1 VVRGDLSLPLA
12 RSRDHVFAQRHAAFG
27 PPGQYPRAPE
37 RSGAAAAAD
46 RARRAG
52 TDGRRSANRAASTG
66 TDAEGALTTQP
77 AYVLLEDGA
86 WFSGTAP
93 FTFEPAY
100 AEVVFTTNLSGY
112 QEVFTDPSYLGQL
125 VVMTAPMIGNYGVN
139 PDDLESDRPRVA
151 AVVVRELCSKPS
163 NWRATGAL
171 GDWLE
176 AAGVPI
182 VADVDT
188 RQLTRHIRS
197 KGAMRG
203 VAAPGTEPT
212 EQVRAALAASPS
224 MDGLDLA
231 TSATISGEYTA
242 GKPEARHHIVAYDYG
257 MKRNILRL
265 FAQNDCRVTVVP
277 AATPAGRVRELAPD
291 GLFLSN
297 GPGDP
302 AAVGYAIEAIRD
314 LADGSLPIFGI
325 CLGHQ
330 LLGLALGGET
340 VKLPY
345 GHRGGNHPVRDLA
358 TGQVLITSQNHGFA
372 VRGDTGGVPGATSL
386 EVTHLNLN
394 DTTVEGLR
402 HREFPMFAVQYHPEA
417 SPGPHD
423 AQGHFRQFLQA
434 LDTQ

>member
-1 VVRGDLSLPLA
+1 M
-12 RSRDHVFAQRHAAFG
+12 
-27 PPGQYPRAPE
+27 
-37 RSGAAAAAD
+37 
-46 RARRAG
+46 
-52 TDGRRSANRAASTG
+52 
-66 TDAEGALTTQP
+66 
-77 AYVLLEDGA
+77 LLEDGA
-86 WFSGTAP
+86 CFAGTAP
-93 FTFEPAY
+93 LPFEPAC

-125 VVMTAPMIGNYGVN
+125 VVMTAPMIGNYGIN
-139 PDDLESDRPRVA
+139 SEDLESDGPRVA
-151 AVVVRELCSKPS
+151 GVVVRELSDHPS
-163 NWRATGAL
+163 NWRATGGL
-171 GDWLE
+171 TEWL
-176 AAGVPI
+176 AAARIPV
-182 VADVDT
+182 VAEIDT

-203 VAAPGTEPT
+203 VLATGAAPTDA
-212 EQVRAALAASPS
+212 VRQQLENSPR

-231 TSATISGEYTA
+231 SAATVAQEYVEGPTDA
-242 GKPEARHHIVAYDYG
+242 KHHVVAFDFG

-265 FAQNDCRVTVVP
+265 FAQNGCRVTVVP
-277 AATPAGRVRELAPD
+277 AATPAARVRELEPD
-291 GLFLSN
+291 GVFLSN

-302 AAVGYAIEAIRD
+302 AAVGYAVDTIRE

-330 LLGLALGGET
+330 LLGLAFGGET

-372 VRGDTGGVPGATSL
+372 VRGDTGGVPGAKAL

-394 DTTVEGLR
+394 DGTVEGVR
-402 HREFPMFAVQYHPEA
+402 HRESPIFAVQYHPEA

-423 AQGHFRQFLQA
+423 AQQHFREFLQA
-434 LDTQ
+434 LDSQ